1 MKIFKYVT
9 VLLAMVA
16 MSTVF
21 SSCDRDHDITGNPIA
36 DHGQSVDGKQDY
48 WISFDLN
55 PGSLSEEDQALFY
68 ALFAE
73 MIYPEDY
80 ANGVRKIDFMEHPMY
95 VTEEYAR
102 NNFNKVKAIPA
113 ADNDIVQKVMVP
125 VAMNART
132 KNFDVTMTLSKNNME
147 TVLDT
152 YVFRGEVVLADIV
165 FPVNDD

>member
-1 MKIFKYVT
+1 
-9 VLLAMVA
+9 
-16 MSTVF
+16 
-21 SSCDRDHDITGNPIA
+21 
-36 DHGQSVDGKQDY
+36 
-48 WISFDLN
+48 
-55 PGSLSEEDQALFY
+55 
-68 ALFAE
+68 

-132 KNFDVTMTLSKNNME
+132 KNFDVTMTLSVRCHYQQRE
-147 TVLDT
+147 QPLLDT

-165 FPVNDD
+165 FPVNDDQD